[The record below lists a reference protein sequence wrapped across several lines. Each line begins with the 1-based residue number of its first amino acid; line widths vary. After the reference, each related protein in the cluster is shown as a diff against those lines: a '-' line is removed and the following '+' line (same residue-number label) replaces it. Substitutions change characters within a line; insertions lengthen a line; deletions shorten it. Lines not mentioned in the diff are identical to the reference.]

1 MNGLNTP
8 ESTVELLDGSA
19 YTEQGD
25 YRSQEFWSKAMI
37 KSITSFFK
45 EFMEP
50 DNTADTGEDT
60 HSVQFATAALL
71 MEVSRSDEGHQEIE
85 IDSVLNILKRL
96 FDFSDIEVSQ
106 LLELAKDASDEA
118 HDLFTFTKLINE
130 HYDYAAKEQLVKNL
144 WIVAYS
150 DGRLDA
156 FEEQIIRRIAGLIH
170 LANSDFIKA
179 KIDARDG
186 KSF

>member
-1 MNGLNTP
+1 
-8 ESTVELLDGSA
+8 
-19 YTEQGD
+19 
-25 YRSQEFWSKAMI
+25 MI

-50 DNTADTGEDT
+50 DGDAGKGDDT
-60 HSVQFATAALL
+60 HSVEFATAALL

-85 IDSVLNILKRL
+85 LDSVLDILKRL
-96 FDFSDIEVSQ
+96 FDFSELEVNQ
-106 LLELAKDASDEA
+106 LLELAKDASEEA
-118 HDLFTFTKLINE
+118 HDLFTFTKLINQ

-144 WIVAYS
+144 WVVAYS

-170 LANSDFIKA
+170 LANPDFIKA
-179 KIDARDG
+179 KIAARDG
-186 KSF
+186 KGS